1 MNYREKGPLEREV
14 FAAFEHA
21 TKANP
26 TIHGLAQGR
35 LSPEDLKALGVNEK
49 LAINELN
56 ARMFGAIR
64 KSLERLARE
73 VDTLTASIEGGDEPA
88 DTG

>member
-1 MNYREKGPLEREV
+1 MAYREKGPLEREV

-35 LSPEDLKALGVNEK
+35 LSPDDLKALRVNEK
-49 LAINELN
+49 LTINELN
-56 ARMFGAIR
+56 ARVFGAGR

-73 VDTLTASIEGGDEPA
+73 VDALKASLDGGD
-88 DTG
+88 